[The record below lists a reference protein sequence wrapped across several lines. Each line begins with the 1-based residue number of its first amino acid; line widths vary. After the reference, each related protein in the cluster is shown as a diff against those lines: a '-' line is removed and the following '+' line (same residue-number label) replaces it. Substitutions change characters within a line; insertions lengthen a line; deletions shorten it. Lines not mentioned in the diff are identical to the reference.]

1 MKNLTTYW
9 NKEQG
14 VKELCRKCTHEFLSQ
29 TSIYKNQSF
38 EPKTWN
44 KTHKNTHILVKAYKL
59 FISCSSMALDVQHPR
74 KINGWNIIHGGLV
87 QMIVP
92 FFSWMICIGSS
103 RLIFQG
109 EIMAFASGGPSNSWS
124 WKITSPRCA
133 LYCFP
138 ARAEPSSFGGWFG
151 GIFFPTGPTKGGLC
165 LFSGLNDTKID
176 SSNGGGLI
184 MVIYI
189 PW

>member
-92 FFSWMICIGSS
+92 FFSCMMAVGVPVVSSS
-103 RLIFQG
+103 RVIHGLCL
-109 EIMAFASGGPSNSWS
+109 GGPSNSWS

-138 ARAEPSSFGGWFG
+138 ARAEPSSLEELS
-151 GIFFPTGPTKGGLC
+151 GIFFSDGKRQSGGF
-165 LFSGLNDTKID
+165 FSG
-176 SSNGGGLI
+176 
-184 MVIYI
+184 
-189 PW
+189 